1 MSTTLTIITVQ
12 SNDPTDMSK
21 TEKAQLKT
29 ILKLIK
35 EWNNNDIRGYDDIT
49 PSMDM
54 LETRRELIQ
63 EATTL
68 VSKIRTTE

>member
-1 MSTTLTIITVQ
+1 MSTTLTTTTVQ

-54 LETRRELIQ
+54 LESRRELIQ

-68 VSKIRTTE
+68 VSKIRTTK

>member
-35 EWNNNDIRGYDDIT
+35 EWNNNDIRGYEDIT

-54 LETRRELIQ
+54 LESRRELIQ

>member
-35 EWNNNDIRGYDDIT
+35 EWNNNDIRGYEDIT

>member
-1 MSTTLTIITVQ
+1 MSTTLTITTVQ
-12 SNDPTDMSK
+12 SNDPTNMSK
-21 TEKAQLKT
+21 TEKVQLKT
-29 ILKLIK
+29 ILKLIQN
-35 EWNNNDIRGYDDIT
+35 WNNNDIRGYEDIV

-54 LETRRELIQ
+54 LESRRELIQ

>member
-1 MSTTLTIITVQ
+1 MSTTLTTTTVQ
-12 SNDPTDMSK
+12 SNDPTNMSK

>member
-1 MSTTLTIITVQ
+1 MSTTLTITTVQ
-12 SNDPTDMSK
+12 SNDPTNMSK

>member
-1 MSTTLTIITVQ
+1 MSTTSTITTVQ

-21 TEKAQLKT
+21 TEKVQLKT
-29 ILKLIK
+29 ILKLIQN
-35 EWNNNDIRGYDDIT
+35 WNNNDIRGYEDIT

-54 LETRRELIQ
+54 LESRRELIQ
-63 EATTL
+63 KATTL

>member
-1 MSTTLTIITVQ
+1 MSTTSTITTVQ
-12 SNDPTDMSK
+12 SNDPTNMSK
-21 TEKAQLKT
+21 TEKVQLKT

-35 EWNNNDIRGYDDIT
+35 EWNNNDIRGYEDIT

-63 EATTL
+63 KATTL

>member
-29 ILKLIK
+29 ILKLIQN
-35 EWNNNDIRGYDDIT
+35 WNSNDIRGYEDIT

-54 LETRRELIQ
+54 LESRRELIQ
-63 EATTL
+63 KATTL
-68 VSKIRTTE
+68 VSKIRTAK

>member
-1 MSTTLTIITVQ
+1 MSTTLTTTTVQ

-21 TEKAQLKT
+21 TEKTQLKT

-54 LETRRELIQ
+54 LESRRELIQ

-68 VSKIRTTE
+68 VSKIKTTK

>member
-1 MSTTLTIITVQ
+1 MSTTLTTTTVQ

-35 EWNNNDIRGYDDIT
+35 EWNNNDIRGYEDIT

>member
-1 MSTTLTIITVQ
+1 MSTTLTITTVQ
-12 SNDPTDMSK
+12 SNDPTNMSK
-21 TEKAQLKT
+21 NEKAQLKT

-54 LETRRELIQ
+54 LESRRELIQ

-68 VSKIRTTE
+68 VSKIRTTK

>member
-1 MSTTLTIITVQ
+1 MSTTLTITTVQ
-12 SNDPTDMSK
+12 SNDPTNMSK

-35 EWNNNDIRGYDDIT
+35 EWNNNDIRGYEDIT

-54 LETRRELIQ
+54 LESRRELIQ

>member
-1 MSTTLTIITVQ
+1 MSTTSTITTVQ
-12 SNDPTDMSK
+12 SNDPTNMSK
-21 TEKAQLKT
+21 TEKVQLKT

-54 LETRRELIQ
+54 LESRRELIQ

>member
-1 MSTTLTIITVQ
+1 
-12 SNDPTDMSK
+12 MSK

-35 EWNNNDIRGYDDIT
+35 EWNNNDIRGYEDII

>member
-1 MSTTLTIITVQ
+1 VSTTLTTTTVQ

>member
-1 MSTTLTIITVQ
+1 MSTTLTTTTVQ

>member
-1 MSTTLTIITVQ
+1 MSTTLTITTVQ
-12 SNDPTDMSK
+12 SNDPTNMSK

-54 LETRRELIQ
+54 LETRPELIQ

>member
-1 MSTTLTIITVQ
+1 MSTTLTITTVQ

-35 EWNNNDIRGYDDIT
+35 EWNNNDIRGYEDIT

-54 LETRRELIQ
+54 LESRRELIQ
-63 EATTL
+63 KATTL

>member
-1 MSTTLTIITVQ
+1 MSTTLTITTVQ
-12 SNDPTDMSK
+12 SNDPTNMSK

-35 EWNNNDIRGYDDIT
+35 EWNNNDIRGYEDIT

-54 LETRRELIQ
+54 LESRRELIQ

-68 VSKIRTTE
+68 VSKIRTTK

>member
-21 TEKAQLKT
+21 TEKVQLKT
-29 ILKLIK
+29 ILKLIQN
-35 EWNNNDIRGYDDIT
+35 WNNNDIRGYEDIT

-54 LETRRELIQ
+54 LESRRELIQ

>member
-1 MSTTLTIITVQ
+1 MSTTLTTTTVQ
-12 SNDPTDMSK
+12 SNDPTNMSK

-35 EWNNNDIRGYDDIT
+35 EWNNNDIRGYEDIT

>member
-1 MSTTLTIITVQ
+1 MSTTLTITTVQ
-12 SNDPTDMSK
+12 SNDPTNMSK

-35 EWNNNDIRGYDDIT
+35 EWNNNDIRGYEDII

>member
-1 MSTTLTIITVQ
+1 MSTTLTITTVQ
-12 SNDPTDMSK
+12 SNDPTNMSK

-54 LETRRELIQ
+54 LESRRELIQ

-68 VSKIRTTE
+68 VSKIRTTK

>member
-1 MSTTLTIITVQ
+1 MSTTLTITTVQ
-12 SNDPTDMSK
+12 SNDPTNMSK

-54 LETRRELIQ
+54 LESRRELIQ

>member
-1 MSTTLTIITVQ
+1 MTLTITTVQ

>member
-1 MSTTLTIITVQ
+1 MSTTLTTTTVQ

-35 EWNNNDIRGYDDIT
+35 EWNNNDIRGYEDIT

-54 LETRRELIQ
+54 LESRRELIQ

>member
-1 MSTTLTIITVQ
+1 MSTTLTTTTVQ
-12 SNDPTDMSK
+12 SNDPTNMSK

-54 LETRRELIQ
+54 LESRRELIQ

>member
-1 MSTTLTIITVQ
+1 MSTTLTITTVQ
-12 SNDPTDMSK
+12 SNDPTNMSK

-35 EWNNNDIRGYDDIT
+35 EWNNNDIRGYEDIT

>member
-1 MSTTLTIITVQ
+1 MSTTLTITTVQ

-35 EWNNNDIRGYDDIT
+35 EWNNNDIRGYEDIT

-54 LETRRELIQ
+54 LESRRELIQ

>member
-1 MSTTLTIITVQ
+1 MSTTLTTTTVQ

-54 LETRRELIQ
+54 LESRRELIQ

>member
-1 MSTTLTIITVQ
+1 MSTTSTITTVQ
-12 SNDPTDMSK
+12 SNDPTNMSK

-54 LETRRELIQ
+54 LESRRELIQ

-68 VSKIRTTE
+68 VSKIRTTK

>member
-1 MSTTLTIITVQ
+1 MSTTLTITTVQ
-12 SNDPTDMSK
+12 SNDPTNMSK

-35 EWNNNDIRGYDDIT
+35 EWNNNDIRGYEDIT

-63 EATTL
+63 KATTL

>member
-1 MSTTLTIITVQ
+1 MSTTSTITTVQ
-12 SNDPTDMSK
+12 SNDPTNMSK

-35 EWNNNDIRGYDDIT
+35 EWNNNDIRGYEDIT

-54 LETRRELIQ
+54 LESRRELIQ